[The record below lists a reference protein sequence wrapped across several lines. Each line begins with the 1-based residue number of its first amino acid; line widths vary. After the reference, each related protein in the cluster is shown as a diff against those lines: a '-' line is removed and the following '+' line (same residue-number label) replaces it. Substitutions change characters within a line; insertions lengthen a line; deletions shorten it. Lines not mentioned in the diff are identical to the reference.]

1 MAIQHLLGV
10 ATTLEEIADYS
21 VVVII
26 TQQAIIQV
34 HPSGALRIAWPLE

>member
-1 MAIQHLLGV
+1 MAIPHLLGV
-10 ATTLEEIADYS
+10 AATLEEIADYL

-34 HPSGALRIAWPLE
+34 HPFGALRIARPLE